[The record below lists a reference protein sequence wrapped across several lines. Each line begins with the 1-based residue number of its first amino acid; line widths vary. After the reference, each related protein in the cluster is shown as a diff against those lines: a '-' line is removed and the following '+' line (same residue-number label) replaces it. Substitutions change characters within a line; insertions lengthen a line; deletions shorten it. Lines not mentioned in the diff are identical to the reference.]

1 MKHLTSLIGAALV
14 LAVTASGA
22 RAEGFGIT
30 EWSARGMALAGGMV
44 ARADDASAVAY
55 NPAGITQ
62 LPGTTLMFG
71 SALSLPSGSIETRV
85 NGKTT
90 DTDAKKDYWILPH
103 FYATHQMTDSLWL
116 GVGVFPV
123 SAWATAF
130 PATGRAARA

>member
-1 MKHLTSLIGAALV
+1 MSP
-14 LAVTASGA
+14 A
-22 RAEGFGIT
+22 RT
-30 EWSARGMALAGGMV
+30 TPQ
-44 ARADDASAVAY
+44 AVAY

-103 FYATHQMTDSLWL
+103 FYATHQMTDSLCWAWA
-116 GVGVFPV
+116 FSPV

>member
-85 NGKTT
+85 TCVKAPPTPTPKRTT
-90 DTDAKKDYWILPH
+90 GFCRTFTPP
-103 FYATHQMTDSLWL
+103 T
-116 GVGVFPV
+116 
-123 SAWATAF
+123 
-130 PATGRAARA
+130 R